1 MHRNRSQN
9 HLTRQPLVPP
19 VSGMTADDGGGTEAG
34 AEAGAPG
41 AVGGESTDPG
51 VEEGVDEA
59 LSRYYEEGDV
69 EAVVLLNVDT
79 QRIDDVALKIAGL
92 AHVEQAHLVTGEY
105 DLVLKVRFADYA
117 AFQRFIVDE
126 LMSIDE
132 VTGSETMM
140 VVTTYKG

>member
-1 MHRNRSQN
+1 MSPR
-9 HLTRQPLVPP
+9 
-19 VSGMTADDGGGTEAG
+19 VSGMIAEDGGGTGAAAAAETEA
-34 AEAGAPG
+34 PQ
-41 AVGGESTDPG
+41 AVGGEATDPGVGEG

-79 QRIDDVALKIAGL
+79 QRIDDVALKIAAL

-117 AFQRFIVDE
+117 AFQRFMVDE